1 MRIARLLAPI
11 ALACAFPL
19 HARPQDTTLSDPTQL
34 GVTANTRY
42 LDAAGRPLDY
52 VSFMRQV
59 NDGKRYSSTRD
70 TQAGTAMLRITGPAP
85 GHRGIRLAFGRGDLF
100 PPFELPALAGGTQRL
115 GDWHGRYTLVS
126 FFFADCAPCIAE
138 APMLVAYAREHR
150 DMNFVAITYEDAMD
164 AKRFATDRHFDWPIL
179 HDGQGLIDVLGVSVY
194 PTLMLIDPDG
204 HIAGAAVGM
213 AMRDGQ
219 AKRLADLTGWIE
231 QWKRAEPA
239 AAQPNGTH

>member
-1 MRIARLLAPI
+1 MRITRLLALI
-11 ALACAFPL
+11 ALACTSAL
-19 HARPQDTTLSDPTQL
+19 HAQPQDTTLSDPTQL

-52 VSFMRQV
+52 ASFMRQV
-59 NDGKRYSSTRD
+59 KDGKSYSSTRD
-70 TQAGTAMLRITGPAP
+70 TQAGAAMLRITGPAP
-85 GHRGIRLAFGRGDLF
+85 GHRGIRLAFGQGDLF
-100 PPFELPALAGGTQRL
+100 PPFELPVLNGGTRRL
-115 GDWHGRYTLVS
+115 GDFHGRYTLVS
-126 FFFADCAPCIAE
+126 FYFADCAPCIAE

-204 HIAGAAVGM
+204 RIAGAAVGM
-213 AMRDGQ
+213 AMRDDP

-231 QWKRAEPA
+231 QWKHPRPA
-239 AAQPNGTH
+239 ATTPGETR

>member
-1 MRIARLLAPI
+1 MARLLAAI

-19 HARPQDTTLSDPTQL
+19 QAQPQDTTLSDPTRL
-34 GVTANTRY
+34 GVAANTRY

-70 TQAGTAMLRITGPAP
+70 TRAGAAMLRITGPVP
-85 GHRGIRLAFGRGDLF
+85 GHRGIRLAFGRGDRF
-100 PPFELPALAGGTQRL
+100 PPFELPVLEGGTKRL
-115 GDWHGRYTLVS
+115 GDLHGRYTLVS

-150 DMNFVAITYEDAMD
+150 DMNFVAITYEDAME
-164 AKRFATDRHFDWPIL
+164 AKRFASDRHFDWPIL

-204 HIAGAAVGM
+204 RVAGAAVGM
-213 AMRDGQ
+213 AMRDDQ

-231 QWKRAEPA
+231 QWKRAEPSA
-239 AAQPNGTH
+239 PPPGETR